1 MGSLNPQMPLKYLF
15 KVSQFCYSAYEDSI
29 HPITSQEYKVI
40 QVETGKKKDCPYF
53 YPILKI
59 PKALDKIN

>member
-40 QVETGKKKDCPYF
+40 QVEIGKKKRLPIFLPY
-53 YPILKI
+53 P
-59 PKALDKIN
+59 